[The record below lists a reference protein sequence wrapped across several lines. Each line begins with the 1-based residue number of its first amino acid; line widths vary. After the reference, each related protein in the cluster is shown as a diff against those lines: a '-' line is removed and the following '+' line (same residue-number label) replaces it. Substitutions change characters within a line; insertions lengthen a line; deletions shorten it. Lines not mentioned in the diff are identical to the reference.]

1 MGFGDMSAETLRAIL
16 GGVTVGDGLP
26 VAIIGVLNVSP
37 ESFYAGSVHPDPDDL
52 LRAADDMVAAGAA
65 ILDVGAR
72 STAPYLPTE
81 ISEAE
86 EADRLAA
93 AIRRLADKCAVLL
106 SADTSRATPA
116 RAALDAGA
124 GIVNDVT
131 GFHGD
136 PAVAALVAARGASV
150 ILAADAAA
158 ATRAG
163 GADPI
168 ETASRVL
175 AESLAEARHAGVAAE
190 SQLLAAYQQWETQ
203 ALTRFIGMFA
213 FAILDTSRRSLVLAR
228 DYFGIKPLYYSRHA
242 NGFAEPFA
250 HGSDERIHD
259 EIAQDFEA
267 LDIDGINVRFYL
279 KGVDHPT
286 VVDQIER
293 FGGAVL
299 SWR

>member
-1 MGFGDMSAETLRAIL
+1 MSAETLRAIL

-93 AIRRLADKCAVLL
+93 AIRRLADKCAVPL
-106 SADTSRATPA
+106 SADTSRAAPA

-124 GIVNDVT
+124 AIVNDVT

-136 PAVAALVAARGASV
+136 PAVAALVAARGAGV
-150 ILAADAAA
+150 ILATDAAA

-168 ETASRVL
+168 ETVL
-175 AESLAEARHAGVAAE
+175 RALADSLALARHAGV
-190 SQLLAAYQQWETQ
+190 
-203 ALTRFIGMFA
+203 
-213 FAILDTSRRSLVLAR
+213 
-228 DYFGIKPLYYSRHA
+228 P
-242 NGFAEPFA
+242 
-250 HGSDERIHD
+250 DERIVLDPGIGFLRAGPRPWYERDAAVIARLDRLRPLGRPLCVGVSRKSFIGVLTGRAEPAKRLAGSLAATTVAVLRGAALIRAHD
-259 EIAQDFEA
+259 VAETRDAVRLAEA
-267 LDIDGINVRFYL
+267 LR
-279 KGVDHPT
+279 
-286 VVDQIER
+286 
-293 FGGAVL
+293 A
-299 SWR
+299 

>member
-1 MGFGDMSAETLRAIL
+1 MSAETLRAIL

-37 ESFYAGSVHPDPDDL
+37 ESFYAGSVHSDPDDL

-93 AIRRLADKCAVLL
+93 ALQRLAAKCAVPL

-136 PAVAALVAARGASV
+136 PAVAALVATRGASV

-168 ETASRVL
+168 ETVSRVL
-175 AESLAEARHAGVAAE
+175 AESLVEARHAGV
-190 SQLLAAYQQWETQ
+190 
-203 ALTRFIGMFA
+203 
-213 FAILDTSRRSLVLAR
+213 
-228 DYFGIKPLYYSRHA
+228 P
-242 NGFAEPFA
+242 
-250 HGSDERIHD
+250 DERIVLDPGIGFLRAGPRPWYERDAAVIARLDRLRALGRPLCVGVSRKSFIGVLTGRAEPAKRLAGSLAAATVAVLRGAALIRAHD
-259 EIAQDFEA
+259 VAETRDAVRLAEA
-267 LDIDGINVRFYL
+267 LR
-279 KGVDHPT
+279 
-286 VVDQIER
+286 
-293 FGGAVL
+293 A
-299 SWR
+299 

>member
-52 LRAADDMVAAGAA
+52 LRAADDMVAAGAV

-72 STAPYLPTE
+72 STAPYLPTA

-93 AIRRLADKCAVLL
+93 AIRRLADKCAVPL
-106 SADTSRATPA
+106 SADTSRAAPA

-124 GIVNDVT
+124 AIVNDVT

-136 PAVAALVAARGASV
+136 PAVAALVAARGAGV
-150 ILAADAAA
+150 ILATDAAA

-168 ETASRVL
+168 ETVLRAL
-175 AESLAEARHAGVAAE
+175 AESLAEARHAGV
-190 SQLLAAYQQWETQ
+190 
-203 ALTRFIGMFA
+203 
-213 FAILDTSRRSLVLAR
+213 
-228 DYFGIKPLYYSRHA
+228 P
-242 NGFAEPFA
+242 
-250 HGSDERIHD
+250 DERIVLDPGIGFLRAGPRPWYERDAAVIARLDRLRVLGRPLCVGVSRKSFIGVLTGRAEPAKRLAGSLAATTVAVLRGAALIRAHD
-259 EIAQDFEA
+259 VAETRDAVRLSEA
-267 LDIDGINVRFYL
+267 LR
-279 KGVDHPT
+279 
-286 VVDQIER
+286 
-293 FGGAVL
+293 A
-299 SWR
+299 

>member
-1 MGFGDMSAETLRAIL
+1 MSAETLRAIL

-124 GIVNDVT
+124 AIVNDVT

-136 PAVAALVAARGASV
+136 PAVAALVAARGAGV
-150 ILAADAAA
+150 ILATDAAA

-168 ETASRVL
+168 ETVLRAL
-175 AESLAEARHAGVAAE
+175 AESLAEARHAGV
-190 SQLLAAYQQWETQ
+190 
-203 ALTRFIGMFA
+203 
-213 FAILDTSRRSLVLAR
+213 
-228 DYFGIKPLYYSRHA
+228 P
-242 NGFAEPFA
+242 
-250 HGSDERIHD
+250 DERIVLDPGIGFLRAGPRPWYERDAAVIARLDRLRVLGRPLWKSFIGVLTGRAEPAKRLAGSLAATTVAVLRGAALIRAHD
-259 EIAQDFEA
+259 VAETRDAVRLSEA
-267 LDIDGINVRFYL
+267 LR
-279 KGVDHPT
+279 
-286 VVDQIER
+286 
-293 FGGAVL
+293 A
-299 SWR
+299 